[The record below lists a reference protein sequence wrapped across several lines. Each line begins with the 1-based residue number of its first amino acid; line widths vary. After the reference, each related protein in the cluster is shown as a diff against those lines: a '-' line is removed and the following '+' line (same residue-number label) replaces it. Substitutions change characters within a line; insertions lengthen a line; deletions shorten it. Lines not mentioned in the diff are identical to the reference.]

1 MCHLCGDVMHVNGVA
16 FFVSRSRNIGF
27 GTVEEIPNLKKNTL
41 LNSIKQVIA
50 MYHAS
55 GFRVKYALMDGAF
68 NCLKTELLEMSL
80 TLNDVAEEEHAG
92 EIEWYN
98 RVLKERMRAT
108 SMLPFTRVPPRLVI
122 LAKRENFWL
131 NSS

>member
-1 MCHLCGDVMHVNGVA
+1 M
-16 FFVSRSRNIGF
+16 
-27 GTVEEIPNLKKNTL
+27 KKNTF

-80 TLNDVAEEEHAG
+80 TLNDVAEEHAG